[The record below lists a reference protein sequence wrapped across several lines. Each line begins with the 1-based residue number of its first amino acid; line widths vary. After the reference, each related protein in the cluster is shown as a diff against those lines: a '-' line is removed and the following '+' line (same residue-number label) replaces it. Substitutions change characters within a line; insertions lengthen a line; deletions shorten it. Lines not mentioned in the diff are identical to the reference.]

1 LFIGVVSFF
10 VTLWELVEPQWG
22 LDTRNMK
29 RRQEELLEE
38 RPQQRQGVKKIEAL
52 LKEGLVYIIG
62 AFMFCF

>member
-1 LFIGVVSFF
+1 MFIGVVSFF

-38 RPQQRQGVKKIEAL
+38 QPQQRQGVKKIEAL

>member
-1 LFIGVVSFF
+1 
-10 VTLWELVEPQWG
+10 
-22 LDTRNMK
+22 MK

-38 RPQQRQGVKKIEAL
+38 QPQQRQGVKKIEAL